1 MHTHN
6 GIFWKSGILDSGF
19 LRTYLIHAIDNN
31 IIEKLRYKMHKPN
44 KMVHLGL
51 WAQRFT
57 KVLRENLELHQ
68 ISRLLG
74 MSIIWDNKQEGI
86 NRRSEIKRQEAK
98 LWFLKIPK
106 ISKCET
112 YSSSSTLLG
121 DNQQEPIWWNI
132 KSSTLLMTRSIYLPP
147 KVVRYSKKASNCSM
161 KNSTEL
167 PKRQLSFKPKW
178 LTLPKLTASSI
189 SAG

>member
-106 ISKCET
+106 IST
-112 YSSSSTLLG
+112 MRDLFFFIYTTRRQSTRTNMVEHQVLNPFDDKIDLSTSKGCKIFKEGIKLL
-121 DNQQEPIWWNI
+121 NEKFNRTP
-132 KSSTLLMTRSIYLPP
+132 
-147 KVVRYSKKASNCSM
+147 KKATFFQT
-161 KNSTEL
+161 KVID
-167 PKRQLSFKPKW
+167 
-178 LTLPKLTASSI
+178 ASKTHC
-189 SAG
+189 